1 MISSNNI
8 LFSTNELFTKEL
20 ESNVKMNNSRALPTG
35 LAIHS
40 FFLLFRLFEKSS
52 WCFHISEYQNV
63 SFPNPLSIP
72 TCVFPRRKWQQ
83 LLIAAVGVHFVG
95 TKYNGI
101 LAPSL

>member
-40 FFLLFRLFEKSS
+40 FFLLFRLFEENS
-52 WCFHISEYQNV
+52 
-63 SFPNPLSIP
+63 
-72 TCVFPRRKWQQ
+72 
-83 LLIAAVGVHFVG
+83 
-95 TKYNGI
+95 
-101 LAPSL
+101 